1 MVNEYFNCIQL
12 IRRSFRTFA
21 AQCALKSVSLIGP
34 VFANPLDKFYFEQL
48 YGDERRYRQF
58 IINFLSNA
66 IKFSNTNGTVSV
78 HLSVNEVID
87 AKRTQEEYKLE
98 QEENKSD
105 GSAFILEEEAPD
117 KEILSE
123 NELEDEQ
130 QNFKEKI
137 VSFQI
142 IFRDN
147 GCGISPENKKRLFMN
162 FGKLH
167 ETQNANKDG
176 VGLGLSINKD
186 IINS

>member
-1 MVNEYFNCIQL
+1 M
-12 IRRSFRTFA
+12 
-21 AQCALKSVSLIGP
+21 
-34 VFANPLDKFYFEQL
+34 
-48 YGDERRYRQF
+48 
-58 IINFLSNA
+58 SNA

-87 AKRTQEEYKLE
+87 AKQTQEEYKLE

-105 GSAFILEEEAPD
+105 GSFILEEEAPD

-123 NELEDEQ
+123 NELENEQ
-130 QNFKEKI
+130 NYKEKI

-162 FGKLH
+162 FGNLH